1 MIYLK
6 IIFLKIVRFFAVILW
21 NIIRFFRLN
30 KNIDLKDIKKI
41 IFNRKDRIWD
51 AVITKPFIIL
61 FSKYVKEEL
70 KLDIEI
76 EVECS
81 KYNEFVFKEWNL
93 KKYYTLANSYEKISN
108 TGINIFWLL
117 KQQFKNFI
125 TKQSKSIS
133 KKDAVYI
140 DLVWNPDQINERKT
154 NLNYYFVW
162 PNLFL
167 NNSLLDYSLSENY
180 VSWVKINLIQSYINL
195 ISWCFKLDNFE
206 KYIYDNIEDFY
217 SNYNYSKDKKWIL
230 IFTWNKEYRNLDTKT
245 REKLIKNIGEKY
257 NSKRITVIDDN
268 SNIVYDWLKN
278 IKNFPKNIELI
289 KNEFTLQELE
299 GQARNYELII
309 WIDWWWF
316 NYIRTCTDSI
326 TIYTIWNHHVWS
338 IFTWKEKYKKE
349 KLWNGWI
356 MKKCDI
362 NWKVFWCIYKK
373 SILLPSFDQS
383 INSCYFKNVII
394 DNEK

>member
-1 MIYLK
+1 MIYIKILSLK
-6 IIFLKIVRFFAVILW
+6 IARIFAVLIW
-21 NIIRFFRLN
+21 NIISFFRWN

-81 KYNEFVFKEWNL
+81 KYNEFVFKEWDW

-117 KQQFKNFI
+117 KQQLKNFI

-140 DLVWNPDQINERKT
+140 DLVWNPNQINERKN
-154 NLNYYFVW
+154 NLNYYFIW

-180 VSWVKINLIQSYINL
+180 VSWVKINLIQSYVNL
-195 ISWCFKLDNFE
+195 ISWCFKLGNFE

-245 REKLIKNIGEKY
+245 RENLIKNIGEKY

-338 IFTWKEKYKKE
+338 IFTWDNEYQKSD
-349 KLWNGWI
+349 LWNNWI
-356 MKKCDI
+356 MKKCTI
-362 NWKVFWCIYKK
+362 VWKVFWYIYEE
-373 SILLPSFDQS
+373 SIILPSYDYS
-383 INSCYFKNVII
+383 VPKNLFNNLRVQDI
-394 DNEK
+394 